1 MVFPIIVQGEAS
13 LQYVF
18 PTKQKAVQSAID
30 IARADRRIRRLI
42 LFGSAITLNCGIRSD
57 IDLAIDAPGL
67 NEQDF
72 STMAHTFYIQIDS
85 EMDLVHYNS
94 IHSQLLRSEIDQK
107 GVCVY
112 ERCN

>member
-72 STMAHTFYIQIDS
+72 FNDGAHLLYPDRFRNGSCSLQFDS
-85 EMDLVHYNS
+85 
-94 IHSQLLRSEIDQK
+94 
-107 GVCVY
+107 
-112 ERCN
+112 